1 MSSTTE
7 VSASRGSAKVGRAGR
22 SAGRS
27 RRIVQLHVAGFRSVV
42 DATLAPGRLCA
53 LVGEP
58 QVGKSNLLA
67 AINALLDEFAVLELT
82 DATTLAESPI
92 LIEATLETGERLALE
107 ASTFGASRTGEPPPV
122 LYLPASERAA
132 SLVAAEPDDPLAEH
146 ALGLLR
152 EALDEQGRGMTPA
165 SGTLPAAS
173 LVDGLE
179 ACCVLGIR
187 GLVLLIEEPELYLR
201 PQAQRYLYRLL
212 RTFAQGGNQV
222 LYTTHSPNL
231 LNVARLDELA
241 LVRLTEHGTRALQ
254 PEMLTPGEDFRL
266 LTEFDAERSELFL
279 ARAALLVEGQT
290 ERLSLPFAFAAFGY
304 DADRES
310 VSVVECGGKPNI
322 LLFAR
327 VCRAAG
333 IPFVVLHDRDRGDEV
348 LNEAIRAQAGADRT
362 IVLEPDFEAAT
373 RLRGGSHKPERAWRR
388 FTRIGRDELPPPLAE
403 AVELVVRL
411 ARGED
416 GRSSPSAT
424 GGGTR

>member
-1 MSSTTE
+1 MTSITKTL
-7 VSASRGSAKVGRAGR
+7 APRDAAAPGGAQRA
-22 SAGRS
+22 AGRS
-27 RRIVQLHVAGFRSVV
+27 RRIVQLHVRGFRSVI

-53 LVGEP
+53 LVGET

-67 AINALLDEFAVLELT
+67 AVNALLDESAALLPT
-82 DATTLAESPI
+82 DTSTLAVGPI
-92 LIEATLETGERLALE
+92 LIEATLESRERLALE
-107 ASTFGASRTGEPPPV
+107 ASDSGVSRSGEPPPV
-122 LYLPASERAA
+122 LYLPASERAT

-146 ALGLLR
+146 ALGLFR
-152 EALDEQGRGMTPA
+152 EALDEQGRGMPTA

-179 ACCVLGIR
+179 DCCVLGIR

-201 PQAQRYLYRLL
+201 PQAQRYFYRLL

-241 LVRLTEHGTRALQ
+241 IVRLTEQGTRALQ
-254 PEMLTPGEDFRL
+254 PEMLTPGEDFRV

-290 ERLSLPFAFAAFGY
+290 ERLALPFAFAACGY
-304 DADRES
+304 DVDREG
-310 VSVVECGGKPNI
+310 VSIVECGGKANI
-322 LLFAR
+322 VLFAR

-333 IPFVVLHDRDRGDEV
+333 IPFVALHDRDRRDEV
-348 LNEAIRAQAGADRT
+348 LNEAIRALAGDGRT
-362 IVLEPDFEAAT
+362 VVLTPDFEHVS

-388 FTRIGRDELPPPLAE
+388 FATIERGELPRPLLD
-403 AVELVVRL
+403 AVELVVEL
-411 ARGED
+411 ARAET
-416 GRSSPSAT
+416 T
-424 GGGTR
+424 GGER

>member
-1 MSSTTE
+1 MKSTTDPRL
-7 VSASRGSAKVGRAGR
+7 ASPTVESDADKP
-22 SAGRS
+22 AGRS
-27 RRIVQLHVAGFRSVV
+27 RRIAELRVRGFRSVV

-67 AINALLDEFAVLELT
+67 ATNALLDEFAVLEPT

-92 LIEATLETGERLALE
+92 LIDATLETGERLTLE
-107 ASTFGASRTGEPPPV
+107 ASDFEVSRTGEPPPV
-122 LYLPASERAA
+122 LYLPASERAMN
-132 SLVAAEPDDPLAEH
+132 LVAAEPDDPLAERT
-146 ALGLLR
+146 LGLFR
-152 EALDEQGRGMTPA
+152 EALDEQGRGTPVA

-179 ACCVLGIR
+179 ACCVLGIS

-241 LVRLTEHGTRALQ
+241 LVRLNEHGTRALQ
-254 PEMLTPGEDFRL
+254 PELLTPGEDFRL
-266 LTEFDAERSELFL
+266 MTEFDAERSELFL

-290 ERLSLPFAFAAFGY
+290 ERLSLPFAFAACGY

-310 VSVVECGGKPNI
+310 VSIVECGGKPNI

-333 IPFVVLHDRDRGDEV
+333 IPFVALYDRDRGDEV
-348 LNEAIRAQAGADRT
+348 LNEAIRALAGADRT
-362 IVLEPDFEAAT
+362 IVLNPDFEHVAQ
-373 RLRGGSHKPERAWRR
+373 LRGGSHKPERAWRR
-388 FTRIGRDELPPPLAE
+388 FTRIGRDELPPPLVE
-403 AVELVVRL
+403 AIELVVQL

-416 GRSSPSAT
+416 DRSSSSAT
-424 GGGTR
+424 GGGAG

>member
-1 MSSTTE
+1 MSSITE
-7 VSASRGSAKVGRAGR
+7 VSATRGSAKVGRASR
-22 SAGRS
+22 AAGSS

-53 LVGEP
+53 LVGEV

-67 AINALLDEFAVLELT
+67 AVNTLLDEFAVLEPT
-82 DATTLAESPI
+82 DASTLAESPI

-107 ASTFGASRTGEPPPV
+107 ASDFAVSRTGEPPPV
-122 LYLPASERAA
+122 LYLPATERAA
-132 SLVAAEPDDPLAEH
+132 SLVAAEPDDPVAER
-146 ALGLLR
+146 ALGLFR
-152 EALDEQGRGMTPA
+152 EALDEQGRGMPVA

-241 LVRLTEHGTRALQ
+241 LIRLTEHGTRALQ

-279 ARAALLVEGQT
+279 ARAALIVEGQT
-290 ERLSLPFAFAAFGY
+290 ERLSVPFAFAACGY
-304 DADRES
+304 DVDREG
-310 VSVVECGGKPNI
+310 VSVVECGGKANI

-333 IPFVVLHDRDRGDEV
+333 IPFVALHDRDRGDEV
-348 LNEAIRAQAGADRT
+348 LNKAIRTLAGVDRT
-362 IVLEPDFEAAT
+362 VVLTPDFEHVAG
-373 RLRGGSHKPERAWRR
+373 LRAGSHKPERAWHR
-388 FTRIGRDELPPPLAE
+388 FSRIGRDELPGPLRD
-403 AVELVVRL
+403 AVELVVDL
-411 ARGED
+411 ARAGGE
-416 GRSSPSAT
+416 R
-424 GGGTR
+424 

>member
-7 VSASRGSAKVGRAGR
+7 TSARSDTPAKGNGQRP
-22 SAGRS
+22 SSGRS
-27 RRIVQLHVAGFRSVV
+27 RRITELRVRRFRSVV

-53 LVGEP
+53 LVGEA

-67 AINALLDEFAVLELT
+67 AVATLLDESVYLAPT
-82 DATTLAESPI
+82 DATTLAEGPI
-92 LIEATLETGERLALE
+92 LIEATLETGVRLVLE
-107 ASTFGASRTGEPPPV
+107 ASESHVSREGEPPPV
-122 LYLPASERAA
+122 LYLPASERGTN
-132 SLVAAEPDDPLAEH
+132 LVAAEPENPLVEL
-146 ALGLLR
+146 ALGLMR
-152 EALDEQGRGMTPA
+152 EALDEQGSGRAPS

-241 LVRLTEHGTRALQ
+241 LVKFTEHGTRAIQ
-254 PEMLTPGEDFRL
+254 PEALTPDEDFRVM
-266 LTEFDAERSELFL
+266 TEFDAQRSELFL
-279 ARAALLVEGQT
+279 SRAALLVEGQT
-290 ERLSLPFAFAAFGY
+290 ERLAFPFAFAACGY
-304 DADRES
+304 DADREGIS
-310 VSVVECGGKPNI
+310 IVECGGKPNI

-333 IPFVVLHDRDRGDEV
+333 IPFVVLHDRDRGDDV
-348 LNEAIRAQAGADRT
+348 LNEKIRGAAGTDRT
-362 IVLEPDFEAAT
+362 IALSPDFERVAG
-373 RLRGGSHKPERAWRR
+373 LHGGSHKPERAWRR
-388 FTRIGRDELPPPLAE
+388 FARLGREELPSPLRE
-403 AVELVVRL
+403 SVETVVAL
-411 ARGED
+411 ARGEEMK
-416 GRSSPSAT
+416 GEVR
-424 GGGTR
+424 

>member
-1 MSSTTE
+1 MSSITE
-7 VSASRGSAKVGRAGR
+7 VSATRGSAKVGRASR
-22 SAGRS
+22 AAGSS
-27 RRIVQLHVAGFRSVV
+27 RRIVQLHVRGFRSVI

-53 LVGEP
+53 LVGET

-67 AINALLDEFAVLELT
+67 AVNALLDESAALFPT
-82 DATTLAESPI
+82 DTSTLAVGPI
-92 LIEATLETGERLALE
+92 LVEATLESRELLALE
-107 ASTFGASRTGEPPPV
+107 ASDSGVSRSGEPPPV
-122 LYLPASERAA
+122 LYLPATERAA
-132 SLVAAEPDDPLAEH
+132 SLVAAEPDDPLAER
-146 ALGLLR
+146 ALGLFR
-152 EALDEQGRGMTPA
+152 EALDEQGRGMPVA

-241 LVRLTEHGTRALQ
+241 LIRLTEHGTRALQ

-279 ARAALLVEGQT
+279 ARAALIVEGQT
-290 ERLSLPFAFAAFGY
+290 ERLSVPFAFAACGY
-304 DADRES
+304 DVDREG
-310 VSVVECGGKPNI
+310 VSVVECGGKANI

-333 IPFVVLHDRDRGDEV
+333 IPFVALHDRDRGDEV
-348 LNEAIRAQAGADRT
+348 LNKAIRTLAGVDRT
-362 IVLEPDFEAAT
+362 VVLTPDFEHVAG
-373 RLRGGSHKPERAWRR
+373 LRAGSHKPERAWHR
-388 FTRIGRDELPPPLAE
+388 FSRIGRDELPGPLRD
-403 AVELVVRL
+403 AVELVVDL
-411 ARGED
+411 ARAGGE
-416 GRSSPSAT
+416 R
-424 GGGTR
+424 

>member
-1 MSSTTE
+1 MSSITE
-7 VSASRGSAKVGRAGR
+7 VSATRGSAKVGRASR
-22 SAGRS
+22 AAGSS
-27 RRIVQLHVAGFRSVV
+27 RRIVQLHVAGYRSVV

-53 LVGEP
+53 LVGEV

-67 AINALLDEFAVLELT
+67 AVNTLLDEFAVLEPT
-82 DATTLAESPI
+82 DASTLAESPI

-107 ASTFGASRTGEPPPV
+107 ASDFAVSRTGEPPPV
-122 LYLPASERAA
+122 LYLPATERAA
-132 SLVAAEPDDPLAEH
+132 SLVAAEPDDPVAER
-146 ALGLLR
+146 ALGLFR
-152 EALDEQGRGMTPA
+152 EALDEQGRGMPVA

-241 LVRLTEHGTRALQ
+241 LIRLTEHGTRALQ

-279 ARAALLVEGQT
+279 ARAALIVEGQT
-290 ERLSLPFAFAAFGY
+290 ERLSLPFAFAACGY
-304 DADRES
+304 DVDREGIS
-310 VSVVECGGKPNI
+310 IVECGGKANI

-327 VCRAAG
+327 VCGAAS
-333 IPFVVLHDRDRGDEV
+333 IPFVALHDRDRGDEV
-348 LNEAIRAQAGADRT
+348 LNKAIRTLAGVDRT
-362 IVLEPDFEAAT
+362 VVLTPDFEHVAG
-373 RLRGGSHKPERAWRR
+373 LRAGSHKPERAWHR
-388 FTRIGRDELPPPLAE
+388 FSRIGRDELPGPLRD
-403 AVELVVRL
+403 AVELVVDL
-411 ARGED
+411 ARAGGE
-416 GRSSPSAT
+416 R
-424 GGGTR
+424 